1 MKKHNFAVIFDMDG
15 VIVNN
20 NLYHKKAWKL
30 FCKRHNLNISQKELN
45 LNIYGKLNS
54 NILMHLFGKKLA
66 NKQIFKYAEEKEG
79 IYRNIYK
86 KYIALTKGLANFL
99 KLLDDYGIKCAIA
112 TSAPQKNIQLI
123 LTKTGIKKYFK
134 TIIDASQV
142 SRGKPHPEI
151 YLKTAKEMNFNP
163 SKCIVFEDSISG
175 IKKYFKTIVD
185 ASQVSRGKPHP
196 EIYLKTAKEMNF
208 NPSKCIVFEDS
219 ISGIKAAKTAG
230 MKVIALS
237 TTHSKKELK
246 ADLTIRDFTQINI
259 KALDSISKSYKA
271 PLGSEAKWKP

>member
-1 MKKHNFAVIFDMDG
+1 MKKRNFAVIFDMDG

-112 TSAPQKNIQLI
+112 TSAPQKNIKLI
-123 LTKTGIKKYFK
+123 LTKT
-134 TIIDASQV
+134 
-142 SRGKPHPEI
+142 
-151 YLKTAKEMNFNP
+151 
-163 SKCIVFEDSISG
+163 G

-196 EIYLKTAKEMNF
+196 KIYLKTAKEMNF

-259 KALDSISKSYKA
+259 KALDSIYNPIKH
-271 PLGSEAKWKP
+271 P